1 VLNSRECDHAAV
13 RVVQNHN
20 VLRAEQLLGDNEGA
34 EGVLCTAAGV
44 SDHMGITLL
53 QDIRYMLSYIIL

>member
-1 VLNSRECDHAAV
+1 VRNSRECDHAAV

-20 VLRAEQLLGDNEGA
+20 VLGAEQLLGDNEGA

-44 SDHMGITLL
+44 PNHMGITLL
-53 QDIRYMLSYIIL
+53 QNM